1 MALKIR
7 YNSPVVL
14 TFALICIA
22 VYFIDVVLSVA
33 SSPNNIGPMTRQFF
47 MLSGFFNWANP
58 LDYLRTITYTMGH
71 ANQAHIM
78 GNMSIFLLIAPIMEE
93 KYGSRQVLLMMLT
106 TALVTALFQVL
117 LFNSGLLGAS
127 GIVFMFIV
135 LVSFANV
142 QKGSIPLTF
151 ILVVLFY
158 IGQEVI
164 HSMQVNNVS
173 EYAHIMGGIMGGVFG
188 AVLKPVNR
196 AEEEV
201 TFTKPASSTPLP
213 LPSDNENNTES

>member
-22 VYFIDVVLSVA
+22 VYFIDVILSVA
-33 SSPNNIGPMTRQFF
+33 SSPNDIGPMTRQFF
-47 MLSGFFNWANP
+47 MLPGFFSWTNP
-58 LDYLRTITYTMGH
+58 LDYVRTITYTMGH

-93 KYGSRQVLLMMLT
+93 KYGSRQILFMMVI
-106 TALVTALFQVL
+106 TALVTALFQIL
-117 LFNSGLLGAS
+117 LFSSGLLGAS

-173 EYAHIMGGIMGGVFG
+173 EYAHIMGGIMGGIFG
-188 AVLKPVNR
+188 AVIKPINR
-196 AEEEV
+196 TEPTE
-201 TFTKPASSTPLP
+201 TIIDSPTSSIVLP
-213 LPSDNENNTES
+213 TDDTNSTNT

>member
-7 YNSPVVL
+7 YNSPVIL
-14 TFALICIA
+14 TFALICIV
-22 VYFIDVVLSVA
+22 VYFIDIVMSVG
-33 SSPNNIGPMTRQFF
+33 SSPNDIGPLARNFF
-47 MLSGFFNWANP
+47 TLPGFFNWTNP
-58 LDYLRTITYTMGH
+58 LDYVRMVTYTMGH

-93 KYGSRQVLLMMLT
+93 KYGSRKILFMMLV
-106 TALVTALFQVL
+106 TAVITALFQII
-117 LFNSGLLGAS
+117 LFNSSLLGAS

-151 ILVVLFY
+151 ILVVLFF
-158 IGQEVI
+158 IGQEII

-173 EYAHIMGGIMGGVFG
+173 EYAHIMGGVMGGIFG
-188 AVLKPVNR
+188 TVMAPVKRVETDPDVAVDQKAKVLPPNN
-196 AEEEV
+196 E
-201 TFTKPASSTPLP
+201 PDTPP
-213 LPSDNENNTES
+213 TI